1 MYQSSSSLLMEAERQ
16 TEELL
21 MAAEKQTGQL
31 KLSPFLRSDHFGG
44 CGLFAATVEAELHFS
59 GCGFFADAVLMATVG
74 KVKRRKRVFIEK
86 RGKDNQ
92 KKSSLC
98 LIRPKF
104 VREEHVCSCRLSRK
118 SVLSVVFFSKA
129 SMRRRTPS
137 SSSEVPTRDRK
148 ERFEFL
154 RRRRERE

>member
-1 MYQSSSSLLMEAERQ
+1 MYQLSSSLLMEAERQ

-86 RGKDNQ
+86 RGKDNHQ
-92 KKSSLC
+92 KSSLC

-104 VREEHVCSCRLSRK
+104 VREEQVCLCRSSRK
-118 SVLSVVFFSKA
+118 SLVSVVFFSKA
-129 SMRRRTPS
+129 SVRRRMPF
-137 SSSEVPTRDRK
+137 SSSEVSVRFRK
-148 ERFEFL
+148 KSLAFL